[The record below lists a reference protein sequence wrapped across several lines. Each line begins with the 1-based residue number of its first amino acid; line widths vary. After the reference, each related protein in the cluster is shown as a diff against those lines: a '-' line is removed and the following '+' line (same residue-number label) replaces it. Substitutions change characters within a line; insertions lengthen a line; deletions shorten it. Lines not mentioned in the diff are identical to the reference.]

1 MEFSF
6 SLTHV
11 HVYTQ
16 FTCHAR
22 RKQQDQA
29 QISHF
34 SNQQTREV
42 LAVLPW
48 QSKLILSY
56 PQEHKGTHCI
66 IKNNSPIKSVIM
78 TDSVTI
84 FTVVA
89 SIHIEI
95 CLPRISFI
103 HHNIIQSKITKFL
116 TAHDFTY
123 CNFIHHWFYTALV
136 FCTLSSQHVSHSY
149 ALLLKQY
156 FYILVSFFKRKC
168 KYTDCV
174 INASLFCFGKQVFIH
189 WQIPS

>member
-1 MEFSF
+1 M
-6 SLTHV
+6 
-11 HVYTQ
+11 
-16 FTCHAR
+16 
-22 RKQQDQA
+22 
-29 QISHF
+29 
-34 SNQQTREV
+34 EV

-66 IKNNSPIKSVIM
+66 IKNNSLIQSAIM
-78 TDSVTI
+78 TDSVSI
-84 FTVVA
+84 LTVVA

-103 HHNIIQSKITKFL
+103 HHYIIQSKITKFL

-123 CNFIHHWFYTALV
+123 CTFISPLALCSFGV
-136 FCTLSSQHVSHSY
+136 LYPIQSACLTLIYPS
-149 ALLLKQY
+149 LKQY
-156 FYILVSFFKRKC
+156 FCILVLFFKRKC
-168 KYTDCV
+168 KYTDCM